1 MQCKVSTQ
9 MESAVFSFLFFY
21 LIYRLSL
28 SLNFLLIAVCY
39 EDFAK
44 LLLQYSR
51 VEYRHIMIHNG
62 KSQQMTI
69 GTLAVAR

>member
-9 MESAVFSFLFFY
+9 MESAVFSFLSFY

-44 LLLQYSR
+44 LFL
-51 VEYRHIMIHNG
+51 
-62 KSQQMTI
+62 
-69 GTLAVAR
+69 

>member
-9 MESAVFSFLFFY
+9 MESAVFSFLSFY
-21 LIYRLSL
+21 LIYRLAS

-44 LLLQYSR
+44 LLL
-51 VEYRHIMIHNG
+51 
-62 KSQQMTI
+62 
-69 GTLAVAR
+69 